1 MELTFNPKKAM
12 NKEAKNQYMETLR
25 EKYFAGSKKEK
36 GAILDEYCCNTKQER
51 KYVSKKF
58 NYKVKL
64 KKKEEYKK
72 RACLYDS
79 RVIAVLIKIWTI
91 FDFPC
96 GQRLIEILETETD
109 NLRALKEI
117 VCSDEIATQLKK
129 MKSATIDR
137 RLNHEKEVLKLKGKY
152 QKKSSFLL
160 STVPTKTS
168 SEWNRLETGNVQVDF
183 VESCGTSASG
193 QYVNNLSTCDI
204 FSSWWEGEAVM
215 GKGQHGALLGIAG
228 CRERMPFDWKE
239 FHPDNGTNLLNF
251 AVYNYAEKEGLKY
264 SRSRPYHKNDNCF
277 IEQKNSTHIRQV
289 IGYLRYDSEEERD
302 CLNDI
307 YRNELRLYK
316 NFFQPVIKL
325 ESKERIGGKI
335 KRKYGRA
342 KTPYRRLIES
352 NQISEEKKA
361 ELTAFYQTL
370 NPALIKRTLDKK
382 LDNLFKIYQKKKGL
396 ENVNLNK
403 KLSPSLASF
412 SKVPENAV
420 SVS

>member
-1 MELTFNPKKAM
+1 MSSKIARRDFEIYAEGIKRLEELE
-12 NKEAKNQYMETLR
+12 KEVNLLNVDKRFPTEVASIR
-25 EKYFAGSKKEK
+25 S
-36 GAILDEYCCNTKQER
+36 
-51 KYVSKKF
+51 
-58 NYKVKL
+58 KL
-64 KKKEEYKK
+64 KHVSEIPQIEYEIKVLRGKISGKK
-72 RACLYDS
+72 RKVAKKDPHTENK
-79 RVIAVLIKIWTI
+79 IK
-91 FDFPC
+91 
-96 GQRLIEILETETD
+96 
-109 NLRALKEI
+109 
-117 VCSDEIATQLKK
+117 QLKK
-129 MKSATIDR
+129 EITLKSAQCKKFAP
-137 RLNHEKEVLKLKGKY
+137 LSKEVLKLKGKY

-168 SEWNRLETGNVQVDF
+168 SEWNRLEAGNVQVDF

-215 GKGQHGALLGIAG
+215 GKGQYGALLGIAG

-251 AVYNYAEKEGLKY
+251 AVYDYAEKEGLKY

-302 CLNDI
+302 CINDI

-352 NQISEEKKA
+352 DQISEEKKA
-361 ELTAFYQTL
+361 ELSAFYQTL

-382 LDNLFKIYQKKKGL
+382 LDNLLKIYQKKKGL

-403 KLSPSLASF
+403 KLCPSLASF

>member
-1 MELTFNPKKAM
+1 MW
-12 NKEAKNQYMETLR
+12 
-25 EKYFAGSKKEK
+25 
-36 GAILDEYCCNTKQER
+36 C
-51 KYVSKKF
+51 
-58 NYKVKL
+58 
-64 KKKEEYKK
+64 
-72 RACLYDS
+72 
-79 RVIAVLIKIWTI
+79 
-91 FDFPC
+91 
-96 GQRLIEILETETD
+96 
-109 NLRALKEI
+109 
-117 VCSDEIATQLKK
+117 
-129 MKSATIDR
+129 
-137 RLNHEKEVLKLKGKY
+137 LNHEKEVLKLKGKY

-160 STVPTKTS
+160 STVPVKTS

-215 GKGQHGALLGIAG
+215 GKGQHGALLGIAS

-251 AVYNYAEKEGLKY
+251 AIYAYAEKEGLKY

-289 IGYLRYDSEEERD
+289 IGYLRYDSEEERA

-352 NQISEEKKA
+352 DQISGEKKA
-361 ELTAFYQTL
+361 ELTAFYQSL

-382 LDNLFKIYQKKKGL
+382 LDNLFKLYEKKKGI
-396 ENVNLNK
+396 ENADLIK

-412 SKVPENAV
+412 SKTTENAV